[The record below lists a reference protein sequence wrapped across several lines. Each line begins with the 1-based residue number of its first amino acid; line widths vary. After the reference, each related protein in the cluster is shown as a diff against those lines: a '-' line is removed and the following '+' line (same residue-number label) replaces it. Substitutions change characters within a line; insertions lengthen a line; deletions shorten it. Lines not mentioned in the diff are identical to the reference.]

1 MNKGQKRTLIWPSLV
16 GITIL
21 FQSLAL
27 LKIRICIPFSTV
39 TIEMH
44 ILPRLGSR
52 VISDDAITALAR
64 AVRDGSR
71 LHEISQDTTSSSPA
85 MTLNGSA
92 DSFARSEDHVSMT
105 SSGDLDGTTIGE
117 SELPRERFAYWCF
130 DLLFLM
136 CQRGSPH
143 TNEPGEP
150 FASLVR
156 AAIPSNRYCACP
168 L

>member
-1 MNKGQKRTLIWPSLV
+1 MIRGQKRTLIWPSLV

-21 FQSLAL
+21 FLSLAL
-27 LKIRICIPFSTV
+27 LNIRICIPFSTV

-71 LHEISQDTTSSSPA
+71 LHEISQDTNYSSPA

-92 DSFARSEDHVSMT
+92 DSFARSEDRASVA
-105 SSGDLDGTTIGE
+105 SSGDLDGTTIDE
-117 SELPRERFAYWCF
+117 TELPRERFAYWCF

-136 CQRGSPH
+136 CQRDSPD

-150 FASLVR
+150 FASLLHTT
-156 AAIPSNRYCACP
+156 ITSD
-168 L
+168 